1 MIHRCRHTGAA
12 RARLCA
18 ARWSRRPR
26 TRTPP
31 TSALADGDPMA
42 VRRALPDRDP
52 YPENA
57 VLVLGSNV
65 LFARTGRQREITS
78 ERAVAE
84 LRAEA
89 APALLRLLFPAF
101 DPDVQQTVTGGD
113 LDILL
118 GVNRWEL
125 HPNDAGVLLRVLLHP
140 ESTFRRTVVDRAAQS
155 PRTPLEQAA
164 QPTCKCTV
172 APPQEL
178 RIRTGTGT
186 GIRVST
192 QPRPVEMWVAGF
204 YVSHCGPFRS
214 SPDTLAPPGN
224 MSPAVGGPTGRHAR
238 ARVLGGLD
246 YRPPVI
252 PAPGRCL
259 STEPTA
265 ETLGKSGTGRL
276 VTSN

>member
-52 YPENA
+52 YPQNA

-118 GVNRWEL
+118 GVNPWSVSYT
-125 HPNDAGVLLRVLLHP
+125 HLRAH
-140 ESTFRRTVVDRAAQS
+140 
-155 PRTPLEQAA
+155 
-164 QPTCKCTV
+164 
-172 APPQEL
+172 
-178 RIRTGTGT
+178 
-186 GIRVST
+186 
-192 QPRPVEMWVAGF
+192 
-204 YVSHCGPFRS
+204 
-214 SPDTLAPPGN
+214 
-224 MSPAVGGPTGRHAR
+224 
-238 ARVLGGLD
+238 
-246 YRPPVI
+246 
-252 PAPGRCL
+252 
-259 STEPTA
+259 
-265 ETLGKSGTGRL
+265 ETDSYL
-276 VTSN
+276 VC